1 MRPFSRRWIAQR
13 SRLTLSSS
21 PSQAGSVGRGAS
33 ASRPVGRTLSRRRR
47 KDVAA
52 AYLFLAPGFALFA
65 LVILYPIVRAFQ
77 ISLYHWSIAPGI
89 ASDWVGFGNYSHA
102 LHDPV
107 FWRGLVNTAFYMAVT
122 VPAQIVLGL
131 VVAVLLDARMPA
143 RAFFR
148 TLFYLPVVTSWVVV
162 SLLFRYLFITDGGL
176 INWFLHDATHVSS
189 HNVDWLGQRW
199 TAMAAI
205 SILGIWKG
213 IGWSMVIFLA
223 ALQGVPRELKEAAA
237 VDGAHAWSR
246 FRAVSLPA
254 IRPVV
259 AFVTVMLVIGGFNV
273 FISVFLMTNGG
284 PLDETQVLLTYMYRQ
299 AFSFLDFGYGSAISF
314 TLTLIV
320 FVLSIAQLR
329 LFRRPA
335 ETA

>member
-1 MRPFSRRWIAQR
+1 LILFSNRSTTTGTIGRSATALRPISR
-13 SRLTLSSS
+13 TFD
-21 PSQAGSVGRGAS
+21 
-33 ASRPVGRTLSRRRR
+33 RR
-47 KDVAA
+47 KRKEVMA
-52 AYLFLAPGFALFA
+52 AYLFLLPGFALFA

-77 ISLYHWSIAPGI
+77 ISLYHWAIAPGLP
-89 ASDWVGFGNYSHA
+89 SQWVGFGNYTRE
-102 LHDPV
+102 LHDPI
-107 FWRGLVNTAFYMAVT
+107 FWRGLVNTGFYMAVT
-122 VPAQIVLGL
+122 VPAQIVIGL
-131 VVAVLLDARMPA
+131 AVAVLLDARIRG
-143 RAFFR
+143 RAVFR

-176 INWFLHDATHVSS
+176 FNWVLHDSLHVTG
-189 HNVDWLGQRW
+189 HNIDWLGQRW
-199 TAMAAI
+199 TALTAI
-205 SILGIWKG
+205 AILGVWKG

-237 VDGAHAWSR
+237 VDGANAWNR

-273 FISVFLMTNGG
+273 FISVFLITNGG

-299 AFSFLDFGYGSAISF
+299 AFTFLDFGYGSAISF

-329 LFRRPA
+329 FFRRREA
-335 ETA
+335 R